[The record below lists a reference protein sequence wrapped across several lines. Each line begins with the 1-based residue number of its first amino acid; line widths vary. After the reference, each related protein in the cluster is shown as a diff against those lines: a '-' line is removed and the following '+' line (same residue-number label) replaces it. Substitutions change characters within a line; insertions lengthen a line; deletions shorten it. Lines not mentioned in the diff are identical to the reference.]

1 MNPLIDTLN
10 AFMTD
15 ITYNDG
21 SEGSSVPDQMTYYIH
36 LIQNN
41 PNIKTVLE
49 IGFNLGISAA
59 TFLAARPDIQ
69 VVSLDI
75 GSHAYVLNAKIN
87 IDKHFPGRHTLI
99 IGDSTTTLP
108 FLEKIFGA
116 RPVDLIMIDGG
127 HTRPIPKLDLENS
140 LHWCGPETLILFDDV
155 CEAHGSNGVNEAVKE
170 AIDTKK
176 VIFLDHKMSGDR
188 GWALLKAAPK
198 N

>member
-1 MNPLIDTLN
+1 MNLLIDTLN
-10 AFMTD
+10 AFMAD

-21 SEGSSVPDQMTYYIH
+21 SEGSSVPDQIEYYTN

-41 PNIKTVLE
+41 LNIKTVLE
-49 IGFNLGISAA
+49 IGFNAGISAA
-59 TFLAARPDIQ
+59 AFLAARPDIQ

-75 GSHAYVLNAKIN
+75 GYHIHVLNAKII
-87 IDKHFPGRHTLI
+87 IDKNFPGRHTLI

-108 FLEKIFGA
+108 FLEGIFGA

-127 HTRPIPKLDLENS
+127 HIRPVPKLDLENS

-155 CEAHGSNGVNEAVKE
+155 CETYGNLGVNEAVKE

-176 VIFLDHKMSGDR
+176 VVFLDHKLSGDR

>member
-1 MNPLIDTLN
+1 MNPLIDTLD
-10 AFMTD
+10 AFMAD

-21 SEGSSVPDQMTYYIH
+21 SEGSSVPDQMTYYID

-41 PNIKTVLE
+41 LNIKTVLE
-49 IGFNLGISAA
+49 IGFNAGISAA
-59 TFLAARPDIQ
+59 AFLAARPDIQ

-75 GSHAYVLNAKIN
+75 GYHTYVLNAKIN
-87 IDKHFPGRHTLI
+87 IDKHFPERHTLI

-108 FLEKIFGA
+108 FLGKIFGT

-127 HTRPIPKLDLENS
+127 HIRPVPKIDLENC
-140 LHWCGPETLILFDDV
+140 LEWCGPHTFIIVDDV
-155 CEAHGSNGVNEAVKE
+155 CKEYGDMGVNEAVAE

-176 VIFLDHKMSGDR
+176 VVFLEHKMSGDR